1 MKTKSKK
8 RQKILIV
15 DDYEINRA
23 ILSEMLGGD
32 YDILEA
38 ENGAEAITILQKHS
52 VEISLVLL
60 DIVMPVMDGY
70 EVLALMNRTRLIEE
84 VPVIMIS
91 SENSPTYINRAY
103 DLGVMDF
110 ISRPFDIHIVRHRVK
125 NIILLY
131 AKQKKLEILVA
142 DLIFEKE
149 KSNSLMI
156 SILSHIVE
164 FRNGESGVHV
174 LHVQKLTE
182 ILLKCVVSKTDKY
195 KLSYQ
200 DIDLIGTA
208 SALHDIGKIAI
219 PSEIL
224 NKPGRL
230 TPEEFTVMKTHS
242 AIGAQMLDGL
252 EIYRNEPLLKFAYEI
267 CRWHHERYDGR
278 GYPDGLK
285 GEEIPISAQIVSL
298 ADVYDALTSERVYK
312 KAYSHEKAM
321 QMITDGECGTFNP
334 LLYEC
339 LKECQDLIISELTMN
354 SPDKQEEKEIK
365 NISLKM
371 SETSELTS
379 SEHIIGMLETART
392 KNEFTSNNANE
403 IWFEFTKDPSMFAVS
418 RYAAE
423 TLDIDRITVSPYGNE
438 RLKKVIE
445 EVDLINIKELLKK
458 ATIQDPE
465 VSYNCKIRFKGE
477 LHDAVIKCRAMW
489 INKEN
494 TGYTGVVGKMELC

>member
-1 MKTKSKK
+1 MSTKSKSK
-8 RQKILIV
+8 QKILIV

-23 ILSEMLGGD
+23 ILSEMLGND
-32 YDILEA
+32 YDVIEA
-38 ENGAEAITILQKHS
+38 ENGAEAITILQQHS

-70 EVLALMNRTRLIEE
+70 EVLALMNSTHLIDE

-131 AKQKKLEILVA
+131 AKKKKLEILVA
-142 DLIFEKE
+142 DQIFEKE
-149 KSNSLMI
+149 KSNRLMI

-164 FRNGESGVHV
+164 FRNGESGLHV
-174 LHVQKLTE
+174 LHVQKITE
-182 ILLKCVVSKTDKY
+182 ILLNSIVSKTDKY

-200 DIDLIGTA
+200 DIDIISTA

-219 PSEIL
+219 PGEIL

-252 EIYRNEPLLKFAYEI
+252 EAFKNETLLKFAYEI

-285 GEEIPISAQIVSL
+285 GEDIPISAQVVSL

-312 KAYSHEKAM
+312 KAFSHEKAM
-321 QMITDGECGTFNP
+321 EMIIGGECGNFNP

-339 LKECQDLIISELTMN
+339 LKDCQEVIRSELTLN
-354 SPDKQEEKEIK
+354 SPEKQEEKEIK
-365 NISLKM
+365 NISKKV
-371 SETSELTS
+371 SESNELTS

-403 IWFEFTKDPSMFAVS
+403 IWFEFTKEPSMFAVS
-418 RYAAE
+418 QFAAE

-438 RLKKVIE
+438 RIKKVLDE
-445 EVDLINIKELLKK
+445 AALMNIKSLLSS
-458 ATIQDPE
+458 ATIQNPE

-477 LHDAVIKCRAMW
+477 LRDAVIKCRAMW

-494 TGYTGVVGKMELC
+494 TGYTGVVGKVELL